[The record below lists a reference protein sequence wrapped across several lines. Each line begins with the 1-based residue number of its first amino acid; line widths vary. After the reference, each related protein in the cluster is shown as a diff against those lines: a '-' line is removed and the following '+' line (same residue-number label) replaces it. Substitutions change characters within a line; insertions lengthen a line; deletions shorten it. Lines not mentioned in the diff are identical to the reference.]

1 MGKDYTEAQ
10 KRASLKY
17 QANKAQIKITV
28 SKEQRDKF
36 QKHAES
42 KGLPLTQ
49 LILDLLNKDI
59 EAMLSNQVETY
70 LKENGIEDENFTRAY
85 AKGFSDAINLKKD
98 CMEDYTKET
107 GKELK
112 KKAKEDAD

>member
-49 LILDLLNKDI
+49 LILDLLDKDI
-59 EAMLSNQVETY
+59 LSNQIETH
-70 LKENGIEDENFTRAY
+70 LTQHGVDENFTRAY
-85 AKGFSDAINLKKD
+85 AKGFSDAINIKKD
-98 CMEDYTKET
+98 CIED
-107 GKELK
+107 
-112 KKAKEDAD
+112 AKEDAD